1 VGFFSSSERFALTA
15 RYHSVMTQAADTLT
29 TFRKAVLPNGLTIIA
44 EQNAVAHTA
53 AVGFFVNTGT
63 RDETRDVM
71 GVSHFLEHMLFKGTA
86 RRTAD
91 DINREFDELGADYNA
106 YTSHEN
112 TVYYAKVL
120 PEYLEHVIDLLADM
134 LRPALRSED
143 FDIEKNVILEE
154 IGMYDDRPS
163 WRLQDTIIETYFADH
178 ALGFRVLGTAA
189 SVTAL
194 TVDQMRAYFAER
206 YGPENITVALAG
218 KFDFDAVV
226 KQLSASAGL
235 WTRGSGAR
243 KFPPITPAIT
253 TQSIHDANLTRHYV
267 GFICPGPSAQDPLQY
282 AATVLADVVGD
293 SEGSRLYW
301 ALIDQGLADEAD
313 ISYVPQDRVG
323 SFWGFASCDPKRA
336 AKVEKILL
344 KTIDSFAGSIRD
356 DEVERAKHKL
366 ATSAV
371 VSGENPSG
379 RMRAMG
385 GNWLYL
391 QQYLTLDE
399 ELARLM
405 AVTPADLQRVLERHA
420 FSDRTLVRLG
430 PKA

>member
-1 VGFFSSSERFALTA
+1 
-15 RYHSVMTQAADTLT
+15 MTQAAAET
-29 TFRKAVLPNGLTIIA
+29 TVFKKAVLPNGLTVIA
-44 EQNAVAHTA
+44 EQNSAAHTA
-53 AVGFFVNTGT
+53 GIGFFVNTGT

-86 RRTAD
+86 RRSAD
-91 DINREFDELGADYNA
+91 DINREFDEIGADYNA

-120 PEYLEHVIDLLADM
+120 PEYLAQATDLLADM
-134 LRPALRSED
+134 LRPALRKED

-163 WRLQDTIIETYFADH
+163 WRLQDTIIETYFANH
-178 ALGFRVLGTAA
+178 PLGFRVLGTKESIHAL
-189 SVTAL
+189 SVE
-194 TVDQMRAYFAER
+194 QMRTYFAGR
-206 YGPENITVALAG
+206 YGPENIVVALAG
-218 KFDFDAVV
+218 QFDFDAVV
-226 KQLSASAGL
+226 KQLTGTAGK
-235 WTRGSGAR
+235 WTRGSAR
-243 KFPPITPAIT
+243 RELSNIKPVNAS
-253 TQSIHDANLTRHYV
+253 QSLRDANLNRHYV
-267 GFICPGPSAQDPLQY
+267 AFMCPGPSAQDPLQY

-313 ISYVPQDRVG
+313 ISYVPQDGVG

-344 KTIDSFAGSIRD
+344 QTIDSFAGSIRE

-379 RMRAMG
+379 RMRALG

-391 QQYLTLDE
+391 KQYLTLDE

-405 AVTPADLQRVLERHA
+405 AVTPADVQQVLKEHVFA
-420 FSDRTLVRLG
+420 DRTLVRLG